1 MRFVRLLVC
10 RTGVWGTFVLGVLLV
25 FSQWTELK
33 QHTESVPLGST
44 VTFLALSGIAF
55 AWARVEIDITHLQQ
69 RIAKQAGIDLFS
81 ASMIALVAQGLVW
94 ATPVFARISS
104 SFADLILL
112 LHSLLLALSVLM
124 AWLPIRRLMIMAS
137 AEPPR

>member
-1 MRFVRLLVC
+1 
-10 RTGVWGTFVLGVLLV
+10 
-25 FSQWTELK
+25 
-33 QHTESVPLGST
+33 
-44 VTFLALSGIAF
+44 LALSGIAF
-55 AWARVEIDITHLQQ
+55 AWARLEIDITPLQQ

-81 ASMIALVAQGLVW
+81 ASMLALVAQGLIW
-94 ATPVFARISS
+94 ASPVFARISS
-104 SFADLILL
+104 SFADLTLL